1 MCQQIYNKNC
11 LISSIRPVG
20 HTPYITQISAL
31 QSFESGMHVLITATA
46 LIEMTSSPKIA
57 GLFSLDRLS
66 NAFGSR
72 LGKPPVV
79 WFFRQS
85 RKVTQSE
92 KTTGTKLQL
101 QAATVRMWMQWTK
114 VGQLF
119 DWLDGHRGDSLNFKL
134 VPIATTMKNA
144 CKCTLICCRTQRTIS
159 YKIANKVE
167 STNVVT
173 RAIFLF
179 TCKTSGIFEI

>member
-1 MCQQIYNKNC
+1 
-11 LISSIRPVG
+11 
-20 HTPYITQISAL
+20 
-31 QSFESGMHVLITATA
+31 MHVLITATA

-101 QAATVRMWMQWTK
+101 QAATVRMWMQWTE

-119 DWLDGHRGDSLNFKL
+119 D
-134 VPIATTMKNA
+134 
-144 CKCTLICCRTQRTIS
+144 
-159 YKIANKVE
+159 
-167 STNVVT
+167 
-173 RAIFLF
+173 
-179 TCKTSGIFEI
+179 